1 MHGLGQFGTAV
12 SAMVVTKSV
21 MRKKCVFLLYFEGYT
36 TKDVCFSAFFVIL
49 MSRGQCSCP
58 SVRILEKLSTTVTTF
73 VKKYGL

>member
-21 MRKKCVFLLYFEGYT
+21 MQKKCVFLLYFEGYT
-36 TKDVCFSAFFVIL
+36 TKDVYFSAFFVIL

-58 SVRILEKLSTTVTTF
+58 SVRILEELSATVTTF